1 LQLTGL
7 LVQLMHYY
15 LVDYRMK
22 KYLFILLFF
31 LGCETFDLKTDN
43 PLDPNNPD
51 YVKPTISIL
60 SPSDQQTFDTDKV
73 DVTLQGNELVSE
85 YRYKIVTSD
94 VYKAADWSSWSS
106 SNEVSLE
113 FLNEY
118 TYTVNAQS
126 RYLNEETSENA
137 SVTFTV
143 DALQS
148 GSLLLYPRQV
158 ELSSANSS
166 FKVELYAHSLSN
178 VSALE
183 YVIEFDPS
191 KISFKGASSNTY
203 GDVNVVNYDGASKV
217 YYTIGVYNNQTGFD
231 KDQLIAEISFK
242 KVQLISSSTIKILS
256 PTAKSLD
263 GQTIE
268 IAGTN
273 QTRVDVK

>member
-1 LQLTGL
+1 
-7 LVQLMHYY
+7 M
-15 LVDYRMK
+15 
-22 KYLFILLFF
+22 FF

-43 PLDPNNPD
+43 PLDPLNPE
-51 YVKPTISIL
+51 YQEPTVTIL
-60 SPSDQQTFDTDKV
+60 SPSDQQTINTDKV
-73 DVTLQGNELVSE
+73 EIILQGNELVTE

-94 VYKAADWSSWSS
+94 AYKAAGWSDWVS
-106 SNEVSLE
+106 SNNLSLE

-118 TYTVNAQS
+118 TYTINAQS
-126 RYLNEETSENA
+126 RYLNEETSEEA

-148 GSLLLYPRQV
+148 SSLLLYPRQV
-158 ELSSANSS
+158 EPSANST

-183 YVIEFDPS
+183 YVIAFDPS
-191 KISFKGASSNTY
+191 KITFIENSSNTY
-203 GDVNVVNYDGASKV
+203 GDVNVVNYDGISKV

-268 IAGTN
+268 IVGTN
-273 QTRVDVK
+273 QTRVNVK

>member
-1 LQLTGL
+1 
-7 LVQLMHYY
+7 
-15 LVDYRMK
+15 MK

-31 LGCETFDLKTDN
+31 LGCETFDVVADN
-43 PLDPNNPD
+43 PLDPSNPD

-60 SPSDQQTFDTDKV
+60 SPSNQQTINTDKV
-73 DVTLQGNELVSE
+73 DVALQGNELVSD

-94 VYKAADWSSWSS
+94 VYKSADWSSWSS
-106 SNEVSLE
+106 SNKVSLE

-126 RYLNEETSENA
+126 RYLNEETSEEA

-158 ELSSANSS
+158 EPSANST

-191 KISFKGASSNTY
+191 KISFTESSSNSY

-217 YYTIGVYNNQTGFD
+217 SYTIGGYNNQTGFD
-231 KDQLIAEISFK
+231 KDQLIAEISFRA
-242 KVQLISSSTIKILS
+242 ITASSTIKILS
-256 PTAKSLD
+256 ASAKTFN

-268 IAGTN
+268 IVETN
-273 QTRVDVK
+273 QTSVDIK

>member
-1 LQLTGL
+1 
-7 LVQLMHYY
+7 MPYY
-15 LVDYRMK
+15 LVGYRLK

-43 PLDPNNPD
+43 PLDPLNPE
-51 YVKPTISIL
+51 YQEPTVTIL
-60 SPSDQQTFDTDKV
+60 SPSDQQTINTDKV
-73 DVTLQGNELVSE
+73 DVVLQGNELVSD
-85 YRYKIVTSD
+85 YRYEIVTSD
-94 VYKAADWSSWSS
+94 VYKSADWSSWSS
-106 SNEVSLE
+106 SNKVSLE

-118 TYTVNAQS
+118 TYTVNVQS
-126 RYLNEETSENA
+126 RYLNEETSEEA

-158 ELSSANSS
+158 EPSANST

-191 KISFKGASSNTY
+191 KISFTESSSNTY
-203 GDVNVVNYDGASKV
+203 GDVNVVNYDGVSKV
-217 YYTIGVYNNQTGFD
+217 YYTIGVYNNQTGFEN
-231 KDQLIAEISFK
+231 DQLIAEISFRA
-242 KVQLISSSTIKILS
+242 ITASSTIKILS
-256 PTAKSLD
+256 AAAKSFD
-263 GQTIE
+263 GETIE

>member
-1 LQLTGL
+1 MPLTGL
-7 LVQLMHYY
+7 LVQLTHYY

-126 RYLNEETSENA
+126 RYLNEETSDEA

-148 GSLLLYPRQV
+148 SSLLLYPRQV
-158 ELSSANSS
+158 QPSTNSS

-183 YVIEFDPS
+183 YVIAFDPS
-191 KISFKGASSNTY
+191 KITFIENSSNTY
-203 GDVNVVNYDGASKV
+203 GDVNVVNYDGISKV
-217 YYTIGVYNNQTGFD
+217 YYTIGVYNNQTGFE
-231 KDQLIAEISFK
+231 KDQLIAEISFRA
-242 KVQLISSSTIKILS
+242 ITASSTINILS
-256 PTAKSLD
+256 AAAKSFD
-263 GQTIE
+263 GETIE

>member
-1 LQLTGL
+1 
-7 LVQLMHYY
+7 MHYY
-15 LVDYRMK
+15 LVGYRMK

-31 LGCETFDLKTDN
+31 LGCETFDVVADN
-43 PLDPNNPD
+43 PLDPSNPD

-60 SPSDQQTFDTDKV
+60 SPSNQQTINTDKV
-73 DVTLQGNELVSE
+73 DVALQGNELVSE
-85 YRYKIVTSD
+85 YRYEIVTSD
-94 VYKAADWSSWSS
+94 IYKAADWSSWSS
-106 SNEVSLE
+106 SNKVSLE

-126 RYLNEETSENA
+126 RYLNEETSDEA

-148 GSLLLYPRQV
+148 SSLLLYPRQV
-158 ELSSANSS
+158 QPSTNST

-191 KISFKGASSNTY
+191 KISFTESSSNSY
-203 GDVNVVNYDGASKV
+203 GDVNVVNYDGVSKV
-217 YYTIGVYNNQTGFD
+217 YYTIGVYNNQTGFN
-231 KDQLIAEISFK
+231 KDQLIAEISFRA
-242 KVQLISSSTIKILS
+242 ITASSTIKILS
-256 PTAKSLD
+256 ASAKTFN

>member
-1 LQLTGL
+1 MPLTGL
-7 LVQLMHYY
+7 LVQLTHYY

-22 KYLFILLFF
+22 KYLFILLFLF
-31 LGCETFDLKTDN
+31 GCETFDVATDN
-43 PLDPNNPD
+43 PLDPSNPE

-60 SPSDQQTFDTDKV
+60 SPSDQQTINTDKV
-73 DVTLQGNELVSE
+73 DVALQGNELVTE

-94 VYKAADWSSWSS
+94 AYKAAGWSDWVS
-106 SNEVSLE
+106 SNNLSLE

-118 TYTVNAQS
+118 TYTINAQS
-126 RYLNEETSENA
+126 RYLNEETSEEA

-148 GSLLLYPRQV
+148 SSLLLYPRQV
-158 ELSSANSS
+158 EPSANST

-183 YVIEFDPS
+183 YVIAFDPS
-191 KISFKGASSNTY
+191 KITFIENSSNTY
-203 GDVNVVNYDGASKV
+203 GDVNVVNYDGISKV

-231 KDQLIAEISFK
+231 KDQLIAEISFRA
-242 KVQLISSSTIKILS
+242 ITASSTINILS
-256 PTAKSLD
+256 AAAKSFD
-263 GQTIE
+263 GETIE

>member
-1 LQLTGL
+1 
-7 LVQLMHYY
+7 MPYY

-22 KYLFILLFF
+22 KYLSIVLFLF
-31 LGCETFDLKTDN
+31 GCETFDVATDN
-43 PLDPNNPD
+43 PLDPSNPE

-60 SPSDQQTFDTDKV
+60 SPSDQQTINTHKV
-73 DVTLQGNELVSE
+73 DVALQGNELVTE

-94 VYKAADWSSWSS
+94 AYKAAGWSDWVS
-106 SNEVSLE
+106 SNNLSLE

-118 TYTVNAQS
+118 TYTINAQS
-126 RYLNEETSENA
+126 RYLNEETSEEA

-158 ELSSANSS
+158 EPSANST

-191 KISFKGASSNTY
+191 KISFTESSSNAY
-203 GDVNVVNYDGASKV
+203 GDVNVVNYDGVSKV

-231 KDQLIAEISFK
+231 KDQLIAEISFRA
-242 KVQLISSSTIKILS
+242 ITASSTIKILS
-256 PTAKSLD
+256 AAAKSFD

-268 IAGTN
+268 IVETN
-273 QTRVDVK
+273 QTSVDIE

>member
-1 LQLTGL
+1 
-7 LVQLMHYY
+7 
-15 LVDYRMK
+15 MK

-31 LGCETFDLKTDN
+31 LGCETFDVVADN
-43 PLDPNNPD
+43 PLDPSNPD

-60 SPSDQQTFDTDKV
+60 SPSNQQTINTDKV
-73 DVTLQGNELVSE
+73 DVALQGNELVSD

-94 VYKAADWSSWSS
+94 VYKSADWSSWSS
-106 SNEVSLE
+106 SNKVSLE

-126 RYLNEETSENA
+126 RYLNEETSDEA

-158 ELSSANSS
+158 QPSANSS

-183 YVIEFDPS
+183 YVIEFDRS
-191 KISFKGASSNTY
+191 KITFIENSSNTY
-203 GDVNVVNYDGASKV
+203 GDVNVVNYDGTSKV

-242 KVQLISSSTIKILS
+242 AITASSTIKILS
-256 PTAKSLD
+256 ASAKTFN

-268 IAGTN
+268 IVETN
-273 QTRVDVK
+273 QTSVDIK